1 MRYDSKRGCFLPH
14 DKHSLQEIEQ
24 RKHRVILVGPEM
36 ALESERF
43 SKLLRSP
50 SFTQDVIAVV
60 IDEAHC
66 VSQWGDGFRPKY
78 AELRRLRALVPHG
91 VPFLAASATM
101 PPGVLFD
108 IKQKLSFGLDSTF
121 FVNLGN
127 DRPNITPLV
136 ARMTGG
142 PADLAALDFV
152 VQEGLSG
159 GSLVKTV
166 IFFGERDLAYDAHR
180 YLRNLVPDHL
190 KSRIGFLHALRGE
203 HTKREV
209 MKDFQNGGLDIL
221 CATEAAGM
229 VCG

>member
-1 MRYDSKRGCFLPH
+1 M
-14 DKHSLQEIEQ
+14 
-24 RKHRVILVGPEM
+24 
-36 ALESERF
+36 ESDRF

-50 SFTQDVIAVV
+50 RFTADIAAVV

-66 VSQWGDGFRPKY
+66 ISQWGDGFRAKY
-78 AELRRLRALVPHG
+78 AELSRLRALVPHG

-108 IKQKLSFGLDSTF
+108 IKQKLAFELKSTF

-136 ARMTGG
+136 VRTAGG
-142 PADLAALDFV
+142 PSDLAALDFV
-152 VQEGLSG
+152 VREGLSG

-166 IFFGERDLAYDAHR
+166 VFFGERDLAYEAHR
-180 YLRNLVPDHL
+180 HLRGLVPDNL
-190 KSRIGFLHALRGE
+190 KSRIGFMHALRGE
-203 HTKREV
+203 RSKSKV
-209 MKDFQNGGLDIL
+209 MKDFREGRIDVL

-229 VCG
+229 VCCPLTFS